1 MSVYILPIF
10 LIFLFV
16 YAFIKKVNVY
26 KSFIDG
32 AKGAFNLCLDIFP
45 YIVTIM
51 VAVGLFRISGL
62 SDLVIK
68 LISPIFN
75 LLGIPNEVCELVLL
89 RPFTGSGSFALLNDI
104 YSSYG
109 VDSYIARCASC
120 ILGSS
125 ETLFYVTTV
134 YTSKTSI
141 KKLGYAI
148 PVGLIA
154 SIFGAIISCL
164 ICRIM

>member
-1 MSVYILPIF
+1 MSVYILPVF
-10 LIFLFV
+10 LIFLFI
-16 YAFIKKVNVY
+16 YAYIKKVNVY

-32 AKGAFNLCLDIFP
+32 AKGSFQLVLDIFP

-51 VAVGLFRISGL
+51 VAVALFRASGL
-62 SDLVIK
+62 CGLLLKI
-68 LISPIFN
+68 ISPIFN
-75 LLGIPNEVCELVLL
+75 LLGIPTEVCELVLL

-104 YSSYG
+104 YAGFG
-109 VDSYIARCASC
+109 VDTYISRCASC

-148 PVGLIA
+148 PVGVLA
-154 SIFGAIISCL
+154 SIFGAIVSCL
-164 ICRIM
+164 VCRLV

>member
-51 VAVGLFRISGL
+51 VAVGLFRVSGL
-62 SDLVIK
+62 SDLLIK

-75 LLGIPNEVCELVLL
+75 FLGIPNEVCELVLL

-109 VDSYIARCASC
+109 VDSYVARCASC

>member
-1 MSVYILPIF
+1 MSSYIIPI
-10 LIFLFV
+10 LIIVLFI

-32 AKGAFNLCLDIFP
+32 ARGAISLCVDIFP
-45 YIVTIM
+45 YICAILCA
-51 VAVGLFRISGL
+51 VALFRASGL
-62 SDLVIK
+62 ANALIGV
-68 LISPIFN
+68 ISPIFN
-75 LLGIPNEVCELVLL
+75 VLGIPTEVCELVLL
-89 RPFTGSGSFALLNDI
+89 RPFTGSGSFAILNDI
-104 YSSYG
+104 YLKYG
-109 VDSYIARCASC
+109 ADTYIARCASC
-120 ILGSS
+120 IAGSS

-148 PVGLIA
+148 PVGLLA

-164 ICRIM
+164 VCRFV